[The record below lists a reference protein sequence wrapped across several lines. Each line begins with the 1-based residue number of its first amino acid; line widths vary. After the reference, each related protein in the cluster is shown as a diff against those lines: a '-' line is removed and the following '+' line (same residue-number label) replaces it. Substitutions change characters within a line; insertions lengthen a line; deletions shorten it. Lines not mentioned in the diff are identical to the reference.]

1 METLLS
7 VTAIWTTAKN
17 EKAQDPLQS
26 AQFAHSYKRQIQD
39 FCGLWIFG
47 SSEHKYC
54 TDYRNFALVIGE
66 NNHKKSNAK
75 EMKNIA

>member
-7 VTAIWTTAKN
+7 VTAKWTTAKN

-39 FCGLWIFG
+39 LCRLWTFG

-54 TDYRNFALVIGE
+54 TDYRNFSLVIGE
-66 NNHKKSNAK
+66 NTK